1 MTNGTGKHP
10 HPETKAATT
19 KPESPAS
26 RKLAAAG
33 SPRSG
38 KKPGK
43 G

>member
-10 HPETKAATT
+10 HPETKKTS

-26 RKLAAAG
+26 RKLSAAG
-33 SPRSG
+33 STKSG
-38 KKPGK
+38 KKPMK